1 VTYPPNF
8 RPTIPDRPGRDKNS
22 STTQAITKVMK
33 IGQTDLSLDFGMV
46 PKMTSG
52 LARTL

>member
-1 VTYPPNF
+1 VTYPPNL
-8 RPTIPDRPGRDKNS
+8 RPTLADRPGREKNS
-22 STTQAITKVMK
+22 STTQVITKILK

-52 LARTL
+52 LAHTM